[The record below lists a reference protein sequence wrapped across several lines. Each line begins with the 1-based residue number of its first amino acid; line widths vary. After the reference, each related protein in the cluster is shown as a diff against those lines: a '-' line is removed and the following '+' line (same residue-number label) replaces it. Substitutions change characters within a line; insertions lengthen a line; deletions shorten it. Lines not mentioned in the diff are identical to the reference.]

1 MHCHILPGIDDG
13 AWDEETS
20 HEMLRLE
27 AREGVGTIIFTPHYK
42 PGHHNASPRTVRGL
56 TEELQD
62 FSDREGLGLHLY
74 PGNEIL
80 YFDEVPDLL
89 TEENMLTL
97 ADSRCV
103 LIEFYPNDPYERIR
117 GGMYE
122 ILAAGYTPVL
132 AHAERCMDIVKQPER
147 AAELADMGVRI
158 QLNASSVMGKH
169 GFGIRSFTKHLLK
182 QDLVSFIASDAH
194 DTGRRAP
201 NLKKCA
207 AFVAGKYGEDVAE
220 KIFRDNVQKLIDE
233 A

>member
-27 AREGVGTIIFTPHYK
+27 AHEGVGTIIFTPHYK

-80 YFDEVPDLL
+80 YSDEVPDLL
-89 TEENMLTL
+89 AAENMLTL
-97 ADSRCV
+97 ADSSHV
-103 LIEFYPNDPYERIR
+103 LIEFFPTDPYERIR
-117 GGMYE
+117 GGLYE
-122 ILAAGYTPVL
+122 VLAAGYKPVL
-132 AHAERCMDIVKQPER
+132 AHVERCAEIVKHPER
-147 AAELADMGVRI
+147 AGELADMGVRL
-158 QLNASSVMGKH
+158 QVNASSVMGRH
-169 GFGIRSFTKHLLK
+169 GLGIRGFTKRLLK

-194 DTGRRAP
+194 DTGHRSP

-207 AFVAGKYGEDVAE
+207 AYVSGKYGDRYAE
-220 KIFRDNVQKLIDE
+220 KIFRDNVQELIDE